1 MFVQD
6 SHKWEVVTKNQI
18 DNPRFVH
25 KVTIP
30 LVQDEDY
37 DNYGTP
43 NTSRVDKTSFT
54 EPDTTEATSTLQ
66 LRQKVKRNQITAL
79 YRHLN
84 VTGGTGLADIDR
96 FMIKKNSKTGKNDLL
111 FFDGNNHWHSL
122 NN

>member
-1 MFVQD
+1 M
-6 SHKWEVVTKNQI
+6 VTKNQI
-18 DNPRFVH
+18 DNPRLVH

-84 VTGGTGLADIDR
+84 VTGDTGLADIDR
-96 FMIKKNSKTGKNDLL
+96 FMIKKKFKNRQK
-111 FFDGNNHWHSL
+111 
-122 NN
+122 